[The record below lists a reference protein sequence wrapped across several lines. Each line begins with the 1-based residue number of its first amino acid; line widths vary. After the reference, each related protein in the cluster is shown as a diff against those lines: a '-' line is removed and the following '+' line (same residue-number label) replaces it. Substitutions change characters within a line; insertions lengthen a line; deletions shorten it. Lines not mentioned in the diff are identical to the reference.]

1 MPTGTI
7 EAFERKTGE
16 NTSVKDLL
24 HYCGVS
30 EDVWQG
36 RQRKHRAGEN
46 CGMWLNCC
54 LFHITYC
61 EAFKNEEKNIY
72 LDAQAGQCRSKL
84 VDATFA
90 LQTVKLAKE
99 LNVLPLSKVKGQNKK
114 TKKKLACATNCTI
127 KERNTQ
133 QEARERCEWRFLG
146 DTKKSNVGL
155 YPFYFDTQTELS
167 LLDIR
172 MFLFALLV

>member
-1 MPTGTI
+1 MLVRTFGRVDSGNT
-7 EAFERKTGE
+7 EQERTVG
-16 NTSVKDLL
+16 
-24 HYCGVS
+24 CGWTV
-30 EDVWQG
+30 VFFI
-36 RQRKHRAGEN
+36 
-46 CGMWLNCC
+46 C
-54 LFHITYC
+54 ITYC

-99 LNVLPLSKVKGQNKK
+99 LNVLPLSKVKGQYKK
-114 TKKKLACATNCTI
+114 TKKNFKKIACATNCTI

-167 LLDIR
+167 LLDIW
-172 MFLFALLV
+172 MFLFALLVWLSPYWQFK